1 MAETEKQ
8 SDIASLTVELLSAY
22 LSNNTVPSAEL
33 AGLIQ
38 STRAA
43 LTQDAA
49 PAEPEAETP
58 TFTPA
63 VTARKSL
70 ASPDHLISLIDG
82 KPYKTLKRH
91 LTRHGLTP
99 ETYRE
104 RYGLPASYPMV
115 APAFAAMRRAIA
127 ERIGL
132 GNKKAAD
139 RLVSADAVAGA
150 DAAEPTEVAAP
161 VVARSKKQAAKTLVA
176 KAAKAP
182 ARKAKAVPKSAVA
195 SAGTVPAP
203 VPEEIAQSPIEPKA
217 IDQTVETTD
226 AAPTTPPVPAKVQS
240 SGAKPK
246 KQAAKRMARMPKPA
260 AKSEASGSVS
270 EESPAAETA
279 GIAAVADKPKRR
291 GKLGLFEKEASETNA
306 EGQTSTPATA
316 AAKARWKRP
325 APKSN

>member
-1 MAETEKQ
+1 MTETEKQ

-22 LSNNTVPSAEL
+22 LSNNSVASADL

-49 PAEPEAETP
+49 PAEPEAEKP

-70 ASPDHLISLIDG
+70 ASPDHIISLIDG

-91 LTRHGLTP
+91 LSANGLTP

-115 APAFAAMRRAIA
+115 APAFAAVRRAIA
-127 ERIGL
+127 EKIGL

-139 RLVSADAVAGA
+139 AVVAADAGAGA
-150 DAAEPTEVAAP
+150 DAAKETELAAP
-161 VVARSKKQAAKTLVA
+161 VVATTRKR
-176 KAAKAP
+176 AAKAP
-182 ARKAKAVPKSAVA
+182 VVKAKKAHARKAKATAKPVVA
-195 SAGTVPAP
+195 SADTVTAS
-203 VPEEIAQSPIEPKA
+203 VPEAATSPVEHKA
-217 IDQTVETTD
+217 IKQTLDTYD
-226 AAPTTPPVPAKVQS
+226 AMPAGPPATAKAPS

-246 KQAAKRMARMPKPA
+246 TQPAKRMARTPKPA
-260 AKSEASGSVS
+260 AKSVASGSGS
-270 EESPAAETA
+270 EESLTAETTDA
-279 GIAAVADKPKRR
+279 PAVAEKSKRR
-291 GKLGLFEKEASETNA
+291 SKLGLFGKEAADTTA
-306 EGQTSTPATA
+306 EGETATPATGP
-316 AAKARWKRP
+316 AKPRWKRP
-325 APKSN
+325 AAKAK

>member
-49 PAEPEAETP
+49 PVETEADTP

-115 APAFAAMRRAIA
+115 APSFAAMRRAIA
-127 ERIGL
+127 EKIGL

-139 RLVSADAVAGA
+139 AVVPADAVAGA
-150 DAAEPTEVAAP
+150 DAAEATDVAAT
-161 VVARSKKQAAKTLVA
+161 VAAKPKKQAAKTAAV

-182 ARKAKAVPKSAVA
+182 ARKAKAPAKPTVTSAEMV
-195 SAGTVPAP
+195 TAP
-203 VPEEIAQSPIEPKA
+203 VANVADNPVEPQVA
-217 IDQTVETTD
+217 EQAVETPGAPPTATKAPARG
-226 AAPTTPPVPAKVQS
+226 AA
-240 SGAKPK
+240 PK
-246 KQAAKRMARMPKPA
+246 KQPTKRMARTPKSA
-260 AKSEASGSVS
+260 AKSEATAPVS
-270 EESPAAETA
+270 EENSPAEITDSPAAAE
-279 GIAAVADKPKRR
+279 KPKRR
-291 GKLGLFEKEASETNA
+291 GKLGLFGKEASDIGVAT
-306 EGQTSTPATA
+306 GTPAPAPGTA
-316 AAKARWKRP
+316 KTRWKRP
-325 APKSN
+325 AAKAK